1 MSSEQMPQA
10 ESSLQPASDV
20 VITVK
25 GLTKRYEIYAEPQ
38 HRLKQMLLPRLRQM
52 FGAPAVQYYRDFWAL
67 RDVSFN
73 VHRGEAIG
81 IIGRNGSGKSTLL
94 QMICG
99 ILTPTAGT
107 ITSPARIAAL
117 LELGAGFNP
126 EFTGKENIFL
136 SGLVYGIPESVL
148 KQRYQDI
155 VDFAEIGD
163 HIDQPV
169 KTYSSGMYV
178 RLAFAVASFSDPE
191 ILVIDEALSVG
202 DVYFQRKCF
211 RRIDELREAGC
222 TLLFVTHSVDT
233 LLQLC
238 DRGIVLDSGRLVFD
252 GPTKPAVAE
261 YLRRV
266 FGNRSTVQGLGNVAA
281 AEEAKSLP
289 SEGDAEKSDHGDDYD
304 YLVAGGQQEL
314 FASRAGY
321 NRGEVRLGDGAAT
334 LLDFLIKGQRG
345 ESPIVHSRES
355 FGLMLKYVFSRPSER
370 VIFGM
375 QVRTREGLV
384 VYSANTFTVEN
395 ELYSYAADDVVI
407 VEFDLRNSLL
417 PGQYFLTV
425 GVSQFDEQGADIGTL
440 DRRVD
445 SIILTVLGDKR
456 HTNGFAD
463 MELVSK
469 VSLTAPTHPAS

>member
-1 MSSEQMPQA
+1 MF
-10 ESSLQPASDV
+10 SDLMAAPGELAIAV
-20 VITVK
+20 E
-25 GLTKRYEIYAEPQ
+25 GLSKRYEIYGEPQ
-38 HRLKQMLLPRLRQM
+38 DRLKQMVLPRLRRLVD
-52 FGAPAVQYYRDFWAL
+52 AKPALYFREFWAL
-67 RDVSFN
+67 RDVSFK
-73 VHRGEAIG
+73 VMRGEAVG

-99 ILTPTAGT
+99 ILTPTAGMV
-107 ITSPARIAAL
+107 TSPGRVAAL

-126 EFTGKENIFL
+126 EFTGRENVFL
-136 SGLVYGIPESVL
+136 SGLVYGIPEDVL
-148 KQRYQDI
+148 KARYQDI
-155 VDFAEIGD
+155 VDFAEIGE

-191 ILVIDEALSVG
+191 ILVVDEALSVG

-222 TLLFVTHSVDT
+222 TLLFVTHSTDT

-238 DRGIVLDSGRLVFD
+238 DRGIVLDQGRMVFD

-266 FGNRSTVQGLGNVAA
+266 FGERVSHDESAVPKDSSAKPHDAA
-281 AEEAKSLP
+281 LVHDISRG
-289 SEGDAEKSDHGDDYD
+289 SDADDYQ
-304 YLVAGGQQEL
+304 YLVAGGSREM
-314 FASRAGY
+314 FATRAGY
-321 NRGEVRLGDGAAT
+321 NRGEVRLGDGTAT
-334 LLDFLIKGQRG
+334 VLDFLIKGQRG
-345 ESPIVHSRES
+345 DSPIVNAREGFS
-355 FGLMLKYVFSRPSER
+355 LMLKYGFSRAAER

-384 VYSANTFTVEN
+384 AYSANTFTVEN
-395 ELYSYAADDVVI
+395 RLYDFASGALVI
-407 VEFDLRNSLL
+407 SEFSLKNALL

-425 GVSQFDEQGADIGTL
+425 GVSQFDQEGVEIGAC

-445 SIILTVLGDKR
+445 AIILTVIGDR
-456 HTNGFAD
+456 HHTNGLAD
-463 MELVSK
+463 MQMESRIRLVPPEA
-469 VSLTAPTHPAS
+469 VGDTVA

>member
-1 MSSEQMPQA
+1 MSSEDA
-10 ESSLQPASDV
+10 AIATDIVVDV
-20 VITVK
+20 QN
-25 GLTKRYEIYAEPQ
+25 LTKRYEIYAQPQ
-38 HRLKQMLLPRLRQM
+38 DRLKQMVLPRLRRL
-52 FGAPAVQYYRDFWAL
+52 ARREPRPYYKDFWAL
-67 RDVSFN
+67 TDVSFS
-73 VHRGEAIG
+73 VKRGEAVG

-99 ILTPTAGT
+99 ILTPTSGSVRSA
-107 ITSPARIAAL
+107 ARIAAL

-126 EFTGKENIFL
+126 EFTGKENVFL
-136 SGLVYGIPESVL
+136 SGLVYGIPEDVL
-148 KQRYQDI
+148 KRRYQDI

-191 ILVIDEALSVG
+191 ILVVDEALSVG

-211 RRIDELREAGC
+211 RRIDELRASGC
-222 TLLFVTHSVDT
+222 TLLFVTHSADT

-266 FGNRSTVQGLGNVAA
+266 FGSRISAEAGQSSIGTHDAA
-281 AEEAKSLP
+281 AVAEA
-289 SEGDAEKSDHGDDYD
+289 HGDDD
-304 YLVAGGQQEL
+304 RSYLVAGGRQEL
-314 FASRAGY
+314 FSMRPGY
-321 NRGEVRLGDGAAT
+321 NRAEVRLGDGAAT
-334 LLDFLIKGQRG
+334 VLDFVFKGQRG
-345 ESPIVHSRES
+345 DSPIVHSGES
-355 FGLMLKYVFSRPSER
+355 FCLMLKYVFCRSAER
-370 VIFGM
+370 VIFGL
-375 QVRTREGLV
+375 QIRTREGLV

-395 ELYSYAADDVVI
+395 RLYGYAADSIVI
-407 VEFDLRNSLL
+407 AEFDLINALL

-425 GVSQFDEQGADIGTL
+425 GVSQFDEQGVDIEAF

-445 SIILTVLGDKR
+445 AIILTVIGENR

-463 MELVSK
+463 MKMETNISAACDVAGAELR
-469 VSLTAPTHPAS
+469 

>member
-1 MSSEQMPQA
+1 MSSEQ
-10 ESSLQPASDV
+10 QPLINSTETSPDA
-20 VITVK
+20 IIEVK

-38 HRLKQMLLPRLRQM
+38 DRLKQMLLPRFQRM
-52 FGAPAVQYYRDFWAL
+52 IGASPVRYFKDFWAL

-107 ITSPARIAAL
+107 VSSPGRIAAL

-148 KQRYQDI
+148 RQRYKDI

-163 HIDQPV
+163 HINQPV

-238 DRGIVLDSGRLVFD
+238 DRGIVLDSGQLVFD

-266 FGNRSTVQGLGNVAA
+266 FGSRSNAVAEKALPGADEGEQPVLA
-281 AEEAKSLP
+281 AE
-289 SEGDAEKSDHGDDYD
+289 DGDDRRQDDYH
-304 YLVAGGQQEL
+304 YLVASGEQEL
-314 FASRAGY
+314 FDSRAGY
-321 NRGEVRLGDGAAT
+321 NRSEVRLGDGAAT

-355 FGLMLKYVFSRPSER
+355 FGLMLKYVFSEPAER
-370 VIFGM
+370 VMFGM

-395 ELYSYAADDVVI
+395 QLYSYAAGDIAI

-417 PGQYFLTV
+417 PGQYFLTI
-425 GVSQFDEQGADIGTL
+425 GVSQFDENGVDIGTL

-445 SIILTVLGDKR
+445 SVILTVLGDKR
-456 HTNGFAD
+456 HANGFAD
-463 MELVSK
+463 MELASK
-469 VSLTAPTHPAS
+469 VTLAHVSAAP